1 MAVFVVLIYEPKNTE
16 ALGFQP
22 IIEEKLAAG

>member
-1 MAVFVVLIYEPKNTE
+1 MAVFVVLIYEPNNTE